1 MAMQYRADPQTKT
14 PVSAL
19 GLGCMRLPGYAT
31 GRIDVDAAERVVLR
45 ALERGVNYLDCAYV
59 YRGVEDAVGRILER
73 NRARDRALLATK
85 LPHGQVHVA
94 CDLDRLLGTS
104 LGRLRTQRV
113 DYYLVHNLTSLAQW
127 QALVAL
133 GIEEWVAR
141 EKAAGRIGRIGF
153 SFHGALRD
161 FEQILDA
168 YPWEFCQIQ
177 YNYANEN
184 YQAGTAGL
192 RKAAARGM
200 AVFVMEPLLGGKLA
214 GGLPKGARTV
224 LRAADERAGR
234 TPASPASWGLRW
246 VWDHPEVTML
256 LSGMSTVEQVDE
268 NCAIA
273 EDALPGCLDARDRAA
288 VGRAVEEFN
297 RTNRVPCT
305 GCGYCLPCPRN
316 VNIPGSFAA
325 YNASFAFGRLTGLQQ
340 YMTASSALGDHPRL
354 ASACVGCGAC
364 SRRCPQHIDIPACL
378 RDVRRRLEPAPA
390 RLALKAMARIKK
402 QNTAD

>member
-168 YPWEFCQIQ
+168 YHWEFC
-177 YNYANEN
+177 
-184 YQAGTAGL
+184 
-192 RKAAARGM
+192 
-200 AVFVMEPLLGGKLA
+200 
-214 GGLPKGARTV
+214 
-224 LRAADERAGR
+224 
-234 TPASPASWGLRW
+234 
-246 VWDHPEVTML
+246 
-256 LSGMSTVEQVDE
+256 
-268 NCAIA
+268 
-273 EDALPGCLDARDRAA
+273 
-288 VGRAVEEFN
+288 
-297 RTNRVPCT
+297 
-305 GCGYCLPCPRN
+305 
-316 VNIPGSFAA
+316 
-325 YNASFAFGRLTGLQQ
+325 
-340 YMTASSALGDHPRL
+340 
-354 ASACVGCGAC
+354 
-364 SRRCPQHIDIPACL
+364 
-378 RDVRRRLEPAPA
+378 
-390 RLALKAMARIKK
+390 
-402 QNTAD
+402 